1 MFFSS
6 LKEYEEMKPGIS
18 RIKKFLDVVGNP
30 QDKFKCVHI
39 AGTNGKGSVAVLVAN
54 TLKESGC
61 KTALYTSPHLIDITE
76 RINVDGKNISKKS
89 FNGLSGKYLALA
101 QKHKLSCFEY
111 LTAIAFIYFA
121 QKKVKIAVIEAGLG
135 GRFDATNII
144 KNPLVCVITSIASD
158 HKELLGS
165 TIAKIAFE
173 KAGIIKSGAD
183 VVCGNLPKAALNAVK
198 KKSKPFV
205 LGKDFKAENTKI
217 NRLKKSQSFDY
228 SGIEKKINNIT
239 LSLLGEYQFQN
250 AAVAACCIEV
260 LNNKSFIVPDKIL
273 KQSFFNTR
281 WPARFDL
288 RKAALKD
295 KRINII
301 IDGAHNEQG
310 INAFTDA
317 LNKFYDKKLCFL
329 FAVMKEKDYKKIIK
343 KIIPYAYKVIL
354 VKIQN
359 DRAVEAD
366 KLEKEFLKYKFDKK
380 ILKADSTAAALD
392 MLSNGETAAVVGSL
406 YLAGEILK
414 NTYNEVW

>member
-1 MFFSS
+1 MFFGS
-6 LKEYEEMKPGIS
+6 LKEYEGMKPGLS
-18 RIKKFLDVVGNP
+18 RIKKFLDAAGNP

-39 AGTNGKGSVAVLVAN
+39 AGTNGKGSVAVLIAN
-54 TLKESGC
+54 ALKESGY

-76 RINVDGKNISKKS
+76 RINVDGKNISKKR
-89 FNGLSGKYLALA
+89 FNGICEKYLALA
-101 QKHKLSCFEY
+101 QKHKLSYFEY
-111 LTAIAFIYFA
+111 LTAVAFIYFA
-121 QKKVKIAVIEAGLG
+121 QKKVKIAVIETGLG
-135 GRFDATNII
+135 GRFDATNVI
-144 KNPLVCVITSIASD
+144 KNPLVCVITSISSD
-158 HKELLGS
+158 HKEVLGN
-165 TIAKIAFE
+165 TVAKIAFE

-183 VVCGNLPKAALNAVK
+183 TVCGNLPGAALETVK

-228 SGIEKKINNIT
+228 CGIEKKIKNIN

-250 AAVAACCIEV
+250 AAVAACCIEL
-260 LNNKSFIVPDKIL
+260 LNNKNFVVPDKIL
-273 KQSFFNTR
+273 KQSFFKTR

-295 KRINII
+295 KRINLI
-301 IDGAHNEQG
+301 IDGSHNEQG

-317 LNKFYDKKLCFL
+317 LGAFYNKKLCFL

-343 KIIPYAYKVIL
+343 KIIPYASKVIL

-359 DRAVEAD
+359 DRAVDAD

-380 ILKADSTAAALD
+380 ILKAGSTAAALD

-414 NTYNEVW
+414 NIYNEV